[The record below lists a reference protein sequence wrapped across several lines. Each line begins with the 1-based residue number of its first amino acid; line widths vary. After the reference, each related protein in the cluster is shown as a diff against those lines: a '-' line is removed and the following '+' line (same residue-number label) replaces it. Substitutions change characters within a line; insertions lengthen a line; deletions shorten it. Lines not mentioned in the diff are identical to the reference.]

1 MMKHLETNKILTN
14 LNHGFRSRYYCETQ
28 LITTLNGLLTKHDQG
43 NQIDIA
49 ILNFSK
55 AFDTVP
61 HDKLLHKLRQYG
73 IRGPLHTWLSHFLTE
88 RKMRTI
94 VEGKQSEETSVDS
107 GVPQGTVLGPIMF
120 LCHINDLPDAVTSS
134 VRLFADDCL
143 LYRNIKHQEDHLK
156 LQKDLEN
163 LEHWATKWGMRFNA
177 KKCYIMP
184 INQRTSKLY
193 QLNNHILYNKS
204 KVTHTQASKYQMIS
218 SGHSILTMSPKEQ
231 MLHQDS

>member
-1 MMKHLETNKILTN
+1 MKHLETNKILTN
-14 LNHGFRSRYYCETQ
+14 LNHGFRSGYSCETQ
-28 LITTLNGLLTKHDQG
+28 LITTLNDLLTEHDQG

-49 ILNFSK
+49 ILDFSK
-55 AFDTVP
+55 AFGTVP
-61 HDKLLHKLRQYG
+61 HDKLLHKLHQYG
-73 IRGPLHTWLSHFLTE
+73 IRGPLHTRLSNFLTQ

-94 VEGKQSEETSVDS
+94 VEGEQSEETSVDS

-134 VRLFADDCL
+134 VRLFADDCR
-143 LYRNIKHQEDHLK
+143 LYRNIKHQEDHQK

-177 KKCYIMP
+177 KKCYIMS

-193 QLNNHILYNKS
+193 TLNNHILQQ
-204 KVTHTQASKYQMIS
+204 V
-218 SGHSILTMSPKEQ
+218 
-231 MLHQDS
+231 